1 MEHFPKWTAF
11 FDKMA
16 ARVESESPTEE
27 CILQKLIDKMGGEV
41 QLAVERED
49 HVPLYDHDVV
59 APLIMN
65 ETDKPSAAVRKTL
78 LEKRTNESVQRY
90 LLKPKRVRK
99 GSNGRK
105 ALRSQKSQDGANA
118 AAVCQGMEEERVP
131 RVALP
136 KTRVTKKRKH
146 KNDDDDEEEEEIDD
160 QEEELEV
167 QLGEKGG
174 DSDEEEDDLSKYQY
188 LIEKPHYDPDDKAV
202 FKCSA
207 IEKRVA

>member
-1 MEHFPKWTAF
+1 
-11 FDKMA
+11 
-16 ARVESESPTEE
+16 
-27 CILQKLIDKMGGEV
+27 MGGEV

-65 ETDKPSAAVRKTL
+65 ENDIPSAAVRKAL
-78 LEKRTNESVQRY
+78 LEKRTNERVQRY
-90 LLKPKRVRK
+90 LFQSKRVRER
-99 GSNGRK
+99 GNGRK

-118 AAVCQGMEEERVP
+118 AAVCQGIEEERVP

-146 KNDDDDEEEEEIDD
+146 KNDDDEEEEELDD

-167 QLGEKGG
+167 
-174 DSDEEEDDLSKYQY
+174 
-188 LIEKPHYDPDDKAV
+188 
-202 FKCSA
+202 
-207 IEKRVA
+207 